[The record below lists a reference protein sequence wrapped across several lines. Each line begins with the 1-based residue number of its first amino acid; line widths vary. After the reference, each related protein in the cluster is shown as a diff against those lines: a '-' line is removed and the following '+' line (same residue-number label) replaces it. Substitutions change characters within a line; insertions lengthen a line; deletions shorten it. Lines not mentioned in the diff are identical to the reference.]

1 MLLDN
6 LQHYLYILFTL
17 FVIVDP
23 LAAVPLFIHYTEGQ
37 DKTEQ
42 RQIARTCAIA
52 VGTVLVTSIFLG
64 DPILRFFGISLSSFR
79 IGAGICI
86 LLMAIAMLNA
96 HLGGARATQE
106 EKLEAEDKDSVAV
119 VPLAIPILAGPGA
132 ISTMIIHAHSL
143 PNWWHLSVLVLIA
156 LLIAAS
162 VGLALYLAE
171 PIARRVGKTGIN
183 IATRILGLILIA
195 VAVEFMASG
204 LRDLFPALAGN

>member
-1 MLLDN
+1 MTVAD

-17 FVIVDP
+17 LVIVDP
-23 LAAVPLFIHYTEGQ
+23 LAAVPLFIHYTDGQ
-37 DKTEQ
+37 TQAERKD
-42 RQIARTCAIA
+42 IAKVCAAA
-52 VGTVLVTSIFLG
+52 VATVLIVSIFLG
-64 DPILRFFGISLSSFR
+64 DPLLRFFGISLSSFR
-79 IGAGICI
+79 VGAGICI

-96 HLGGARATQE
+96 RLGAARATPE
-106 EKLEAEDKDSVAV
+106 EKQEAEDKDSVAV

-132 ISTMIIHAHSL
+132 ISTMIIYSHSL
-143 PNWWHLSVLVLIA
+143 KHWWELAVLTLIS

-162 VGLALYLAE
+162 VAATLYLAE

-204 LRDLFPALAGN
+204 LRELFPVLTR